1 MYNTTMFLAASFTSK
16 LTEWT
21 NAIKSTFES
30 LGTFGSVLLVI
41 IILWL
46 GKFVVKAVGKLV
58 EKALNKTSLDD
69 KLAAKLGHNANVT
82 TGVVGFVK
90 AVLFLFVLI
99 FALDAAD
106 LDKVSGP
113 LNNIF
118 QQILEFIPKLLLAG
132 VMGYIVV
139 MIAGVVKRLLTDV
152 LNTAKVDERLGAVAG
167 ATPITT
173 ALASS
178 AYAFFLL
185 LFTPAVL
192 DVLGIEAVSQPIS
205 DIVEQITTKI
215 PLVFLAGILIFV
227 GCFIGNIAKQ
237 LVSNSLQA
245 TNVNSFPE
253 KLGLAVPTSGAR
265 SISSIAGTV
274 VMITVIVTTLTSALE
289 LLSIPL
295 LSEASRGLFTGY
307 FNILLALLILVAG
320 LIGARFAHDHLAP
333 GNATLA
339 KYVKYA
345 ISAVVIIVALNRT
358 GIAPDLTG
366 LPYKAAIYATAFA
379 FGVGFAIAIGFG
391 ARGFVSRWF
400 DKRG

>member
-1 MYNTTMFLAASFTSK
+1 MFLAASFIDNLNK
-16 LTEWT
+16 WAGAVK
-21 NAIKSTFES
+21 NTFDS
-30 LGTFGSVLLVI
+30 LGTFGSILLVL

-46 GKFVVKAVGKLV
+46 GKFVVKAVGSLV
-58 EKALNKTSLDD
+58 EKALNKTNLDD
-69 KLAAKLGHNANVT
+69 KLASKLGHNTNVT
-82 TGVVGFVK
+82 KGIVGFVK

-118 QQILEFIPKLLLAG
+118 AQILDFIPKLLLAG
-132 VMGYIVV
+132 VMGYIVI

-173 ALASS
+173 ALASA

-192 DVLGIEAVSQPIS
+192 DVLGVDAVSDPIKG
-205 DIVEQITTKI
+205 IVEQITSKI
-215 PLVFLAGILIFV
+215 PLVFLAGVLIFV

-245 TNVNSFPE
+245 TNINSFPE
-253 KLGLAVPTSGAR
+253 KIGLAVPTSGAR

-274 VMITVIVTTLTSALE
+274 VMITVIITTLTSALE

-307 FNILLALLILVAG
+307 FNILLALIILVVG
-320 LIGARFAHDHLAP
+320 LLGARFAHDHLAP

-345 ISAVVIIVALNRT
+345 ITAVVTIIALNRT

-366 LPYKAAIYATAFA
+366 LPYKAAIYAVAFA
-379 FGVGFAIAIGFG
+379 VGVGFAAAIGFG
-391 ARGFVSRWF
+391 ARGYVTRWF